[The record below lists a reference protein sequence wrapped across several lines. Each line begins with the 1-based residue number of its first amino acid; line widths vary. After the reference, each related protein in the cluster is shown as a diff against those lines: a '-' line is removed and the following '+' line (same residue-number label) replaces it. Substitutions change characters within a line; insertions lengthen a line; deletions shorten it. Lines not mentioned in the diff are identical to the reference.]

1 MDRPVDDAPGGGVV
15 ILTEQDIARLHE
27 AASLIAD
34 VMYAHNHNITTLGDL
49 PLGINSLLGQAIQD
63 IRISEKC
70 MEACCE
76 YR

>member
-1 MDRPVDDAPGGGVV
+1 V
-15 ILTEQDIARLHE
+15 ILTQQDVSRLHE
-27 AASLIAD
+27 AAALIAD

-49 PLGINSLLGQAIQD
+49 PLSITSLLGQAIQD
-63 IRISEKC
+63 TRIAEKC